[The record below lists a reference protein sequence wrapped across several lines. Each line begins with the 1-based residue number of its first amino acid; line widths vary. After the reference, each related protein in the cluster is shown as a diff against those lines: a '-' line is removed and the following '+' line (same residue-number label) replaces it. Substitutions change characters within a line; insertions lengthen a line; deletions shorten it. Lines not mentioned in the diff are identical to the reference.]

1 MRNYSNIFEI
11 LQSLRHQL
19 KTAKVFLPQPV
30 SKSEKGYG
38 FYIRWFLISRC
49 ARMMITR
56 SFLEKIIR
64 FNDSF
69 DVTKCLQQIEMLILL
84 HVCAQ

>member
-30 SKSEKGYG
+30 FKSEKG
-38 FYIRWFLISRC
+38 S
-49 ARMMITR
+49 
-56 SFLEKIIR
+56 
-64 FNDSF
+64 
-69 DVTKCLQQIEMLILL
+69 LILVDEEYL
-84 HVCAQ
+84 NPNEDEAMDTTRDMRLRQCQ